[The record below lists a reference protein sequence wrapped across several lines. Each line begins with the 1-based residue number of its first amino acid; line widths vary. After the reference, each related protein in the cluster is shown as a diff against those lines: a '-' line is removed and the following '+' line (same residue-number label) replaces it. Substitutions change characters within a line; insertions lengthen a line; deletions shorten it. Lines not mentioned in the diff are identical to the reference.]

1 MTTITAEKLSG
12 MPLDELCIN
21 TIRMLSVDMVEKA
34 DSGHP
39 GMPMGAASMAYV
51 LWTRFL
57 RHNPGNPAWPDR
69 DRFVLSAGHGSALLY
84 SLLHLTGYE
93 ISLDDIR
100 QFRQWG
106 SITPGHPERERT
118 RGVEVTTGPLGQGFA
133 NGVGMALAESFL
145 AARFNRPGF
154 EIVNHFTYAICS
166 DGDLMEGIAS
176 EAASLAGH
184 LKLGKLIYFYDS
196 NSISLAAATRITFTE
211 DVGERFEAYG
221 WHVQRVEDG
230 NDLSAL
236 EKSVEAA
243 RKEGGR
249 PSLIIVRTHIG
260 YGSPHKQDSFEAHG
274 SPLGAD
280 EVKAAK
286 RNLGWPEDAQFL
298 VPERAA
304 DHFRRALLNG
314 RDLEVQWRTR
324 FEEYGRKYPEL
335 HDQWTRFME
344 GGLPEGWDLEIPFF
358 GSDQKPIAT
367 RSAGKEVINAIAEKV
382 PNLVGG
388 SADLDPSTKTVLKGK
403 GSFHPPG
410 SGDDSVQGAP
420 GGEWSYGGSNI
431 AFGVREHAM
440 GGILNGIAAHGGLI
454 PFGATFLI
462 FSDYMRPAMRL
473 AALSK
478 LPVIYVFTHDSVA
491 LGEDGP
497 THQPI
502 EHLASFRAMP
512 NMVLIRPAD
521 ANEVAEAWKAAMV
534 RREGPTMLVMS
545 RQNLPVI
552 DRERF
557 APAGELK
564 RGAYVLAD
572 PAEGSPQV
580 ILIAT
585 GSEVHIALEASEKL
599 AADGILAR
607 VVSMP
612 SWELFEHQDEA
623 YRKEV
628 LPPHLTARI
637 AVEAASPLGW
647 HKYVGPAGRIIAIDH
662 FGASAPGEVNMEKF
676 GFTVETHR
684 GRGEGNS
691 GAQNIA
697 EAVRCGA
704 IRRRILRFYPPTRR
718 TPKSQHLMWRQKW
731 QNTLIELKKAGQSPW
746 LDYLSRDLIQS
757 GRLKSLRDEN
767 GLCGVTSNPTI
778 FRRRCP
784 KRPL

>member
-1 MTTITAEKLSG
+1 MTAKTSEKLSG
-12 MPLDELCIN
+12 MSLDELCIN

-39 GMPMGAASMAYV
+39 GMPMGAAPMAYM

-57 RHNPGNPAWPDR
+57 RHNPNNPAWPDR

-84 SLLHLTGYE
+84 SLLHLTGYD

-100 QFRQWG
+100 KFRQWG
-106 SITPGHPERERT
+106 SITPGHPERGKT
-118 RGVEVTTGPLGQGFA
+118 PGVEVTTGPLGQGFA
-133 NGVGMALAESFL
+133 NGVGMAIAESFL

-154 EIVNHFTYAICS
+154 DIVDHFTYAICS

-184 LKLGKLIYFYDS
+184 LRLGKLIYLYDS
-196 NSISLAAATRITFTE
+196 NHVSLSAATGITFTE

-230 NDLSAL
+230 NDLTTL
-236 EKSVEAA
+236 EMSLETA
-243 RKEGGR
+243 RKESDR

-274 SPLGAD
+274 SPLGTE
-280 EVKAAK
+280 EVKDTK
-286 RNLGWPEDAQFL
+286 ENLGWPREAEFL
-298 VPERAA
+298 VPDRAA
-304 DHFRRALLNG
+304 DHFLKAVRRG
-314 RDLEVQWRTR
+314 SDLETQWNARV
-324 FEEYGRKYPEL
+324 EEYADKYPEL
-335 HDQWTRFME
+335 YKEWRRFIN
-344 GGLPEGWDLEIPFF
+344 GRLPEGWEGEIPVF
-358 GSDQKPIAT
+358 GPDHKPIAT
-367 RSAGKEVINAIAEKV
+367 RSAGKEVINAIAGKV
-382 PNLVGG
+382 GNLAGG
-388 SADLDPSTKTVLKGK
+388 SADLDPSTKTALKGK
-403 GSFHPPG
+403 GSFQPPG
-410 SGDDSVQGAP
+410 SGDGTLPGSP
-420 GGEWSYGGSNI
+420 GGEWFYGGSNI

-473 AALSK
+473 AALSE
-478 LPVIYVFTHDSVA
+478 LQVIYVLTHDSVA

-512 NMVLIRPAD
+512 NMVLFRPAD
-521 ANEVAEAWKAAMV
+521 ANEVAEAWKAAMA

-552 DRERF
+552 DR
-557 APAGELK
+557 K
-564 RGAYVLAD
+564 RYASAEGVKKGAYVLAD

-585 GSEVHIALEASEKL
+585 GSEVYLALEASEKL
-599 AADGILAR
+599 SADGIRAR

-612 SWELFEHQDEA
+612 SWELFEKQDEG
-623 YRKEV
+623 YRNEV
-628 LPPHLTARI
+628 LPPQLAARI
-637 AVEAASPLGW
+637 AIEAASPLGW
-647 HKYVGPAGRIIAIDH
+647 DKFVGSGGRVITINH

-676 GFTVETHR
+676 GFTVEH
-684 GRGEGNS
+684 
-691 GAQNIA
+691 IVA
-697 EAVRCGA
+697 EAKE
-704 IRRRILRFYPPTRR
+704 IL
-718 TPKSQHLMWRQKW
+718 
-731 QNTLIELKKAGQSPW
+731 QN
-746 LDYLSRDLIQS
+746 
-757 GRLKSLRDEN
+757 
-767 GLCGVTSNPTI
+767 
-778 FRRRCP
+778 
-784 KRPL
+784 